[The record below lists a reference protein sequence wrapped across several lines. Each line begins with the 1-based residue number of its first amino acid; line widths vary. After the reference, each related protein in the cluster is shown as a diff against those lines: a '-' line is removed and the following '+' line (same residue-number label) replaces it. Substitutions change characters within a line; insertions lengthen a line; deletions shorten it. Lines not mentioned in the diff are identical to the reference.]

1 MIQGGIRA
9 ALYINLNQETMK
21 KVYGMPGIVNAQIV
35 ITSPSGKTKYK
46 IPFTGGSLND
56 RNKTE
61 AKFITDNEILQNVIE
76 RDARFNKS
84 IFLRQS
90 FGEAAPTVAA
100 APAPVST
107 VIKKGGR
114 PGKNAAQEQTVKENA
129 TEIKVMEEVT
139 DMEAAIVILTEA
151 GEVAAA
157 DVLDVEGVQKKAREM
172 GFSFPNLK

>member
-1 MIQGGIRA
+1 
-9 ALYINLNQETMK
+9 MK

-35 ITSPSGKTKYK
+35 ISSPSGKTKYK

-56 RNKTE
+56 RNKAE
-61 AKFITDNEILQNVIE
+61 AKFITDSEILQNVIE

-100 APAPVST
+100 PAPAAPAT
-107 VIKKGGR
+107 TKKAGKAA
-114 PGKNAAQEQTVKENA
+114 KNAAQEQTA
-129 TEIKVMEEVT
+129 PQIKVMEEIT
-139 DMEAAIVILTEA
+139 DMGAAIAVLTEA
-151 GEVAAA
+151 GEVAAG
-157 DVLDVEGVQKKAREM
+157 DVLDVEGVLKKAQEM

>member
-1 MIQGGIRA
+1 
-9 ALYINLNQETMK
+9 MK

-56 RNKTE
+56 RNKAE

-100 APAPVST
+100 APAPAAPAT
-107 VIKKGGR
+107 TKKAGKAA
-114 PGKNAAQEQTVKENA
+114 KNAAQEQTA
-129 TEIKVMEEVT
+129 PQIKVMEEIT
-139 DMEAAIVILTEA
+139 DMGAAIAVLTEA
-151 GEVAAA
+151 GEVAAG
-157 DVLDVEGVQKKAREM
+157 DVLDVEGVLKKAQEM

>member
-76 RDARFNKS
+76 RDARFNRS

-90 FGEAAPTVAA
+90 FGEAAPVVAA
-100 APAPVST
+100 APEVQTPR
-107 VIKKGGR
+107 KGR
-114 PGKNAAQEQTVKENA
+114 NAKNNTQEQAVQD
-129 TEIKVMEEVT
+129 IPQVKVMEEIT
-139 DMEAAIVILTEA
+139 DMGAAIAILTEA
-151 GEVAAA
+151 GEVAAG
-157 DVLDVEGVQKKAREM
+157 DVLDIEGVLKKAQEM

>member
-1 MIQGGIRA
+1 
-9 ALYINLNQETMK
+9 MK

-56 RNKTE
+56 RNKVE
-61 AKFITDNEILQNVIE
+61 AKFITDSEILQNVIE

-100 APAPVST
+100 LAAAAPAT
-107 VIKKGGR
+107 TKKAGKAA
-114 PGKNAAQEQTVKENA
+114 KNAVQEQTA
-129 TEIKVMEEVT
+129 PQIKVMEEIT
-139 DMEAAIVILTEA
+139 DMGAAIAVLTEA
-151 GEVAAA
+151 GEVAAG
-157 DVLDVEGVQKKAREM
+157 DVLDVEGVLKKAQEM